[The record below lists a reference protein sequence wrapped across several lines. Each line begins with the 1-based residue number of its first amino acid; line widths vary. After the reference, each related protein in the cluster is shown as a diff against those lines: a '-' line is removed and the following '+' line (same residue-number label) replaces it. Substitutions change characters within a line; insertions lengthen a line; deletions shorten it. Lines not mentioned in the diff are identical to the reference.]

1 MTHPHESSY
10 WIAKD
15 ALTKAIAEAAEKPK
29 DAWRAASV
37 ARLYREVAEC
47 ELLWKQDVEA
57 SIAALANSGQVVSY
71 FLPTVTEADNKPES
85 VMFGWDVADAI
96 LGLLAAKHFEQAN
109 RLSSMALNDKRMRGA
124 AKDDFD
130 GLFLP
135 MVSRIVLKMKVSS
148 DQWHALRDAT
158 KAERHM
164 LGFCTALHGIHDRD
178 AARIDSG
185 LYQMELGHK
194 KNRRNPYGSRYMG
207 DILFPETG
215 FYNLAR
221 HFGIAMKLGF
231 ATEFLANELL
241 MD

>member
-1 MTHPHESSY
+1 MTHCHESLY

-15 ALTKAIAEAAEKPK
+15 ALTKAIAEAAERPK
-29 DAWRAASV
+29 DAWLAASV
-37 ARLYREVAEC
+37 ARWYRELAER

-57 SIAALANSGQVVSY
+57 SRAALAESGQVVID
-71 FLPTVTEADNKPES
+71 FLPTITDSDHEVWS

-96 LGLLAAKHFEQAN
+96 LGLLAAQHFEQAN
-109 RLSSMALNDKRMRGA
+109 RLSSMALNDKRIRGA

-135 MVSRIVLKMKVSS
+135 MVGRIVLEMKASS

-164 LGFCTALHGIHDRD
+164 LGFYTALHGIHDRD

-194 KNRRNPYGSRYMG
+194 KNRRNPYGSHYSG

-215 FYNLAR
+215 YYNLAR
-221 HFGIAMKLGF
+221 HLGITMKLEF
-231 ATEFLANELL
+231 ATEFLASELL